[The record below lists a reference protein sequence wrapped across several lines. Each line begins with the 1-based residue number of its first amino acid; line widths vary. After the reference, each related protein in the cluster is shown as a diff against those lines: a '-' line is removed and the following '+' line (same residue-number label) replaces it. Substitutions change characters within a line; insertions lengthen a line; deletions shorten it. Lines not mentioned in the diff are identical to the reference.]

1 MPKCLILYTFSYLCF
16 SSRTCFLTFSG
27 GRVPQWY
34 GFPARLGIIFH
45 RWRLHVGVVTFCC
58 LYLCFCLWICY
69 LHFKCKTDTYR
80 LFIFNVHR
88 PDDPTSLQS
97 ISCRTLRL
105 HLSLQR
111 GIHQHVNVMFDY
123 FHLSVISV
131 AIHAS
136 LVALHQPLIRSF
148 CSFNPENVKQ
158 KNHKR
163 GRFVCSEYIVL
174 QSCLDFFFFPP
185 KSSRLPV
192 LLEGSPNT
200 KTLSY
205 SSQKTNIILKAFLL
219 NIDLTLL

>member
-1 MPKCLILYTFSYLCF
+1 MSHIIHIVISLLFFLDLFFNILRWKSPSMIWI
-16 SSRTCFLTFSG
+16 SSLSWNYISQMAITR
-27 GRVPQWY
+27 R
-34 GFPARLGIIFH
+34 
-45 RWRLHVGVVTFCC
+45 CC
-58 LYLCFCLWICY
+58 YILLLVLVFCLWICY

-80 LFIFNVHR
+80 LFIFNLHR
-88 PDDPTSLQS
+88 PDDPSSLQS

-136 LVALHQPLIRSF
+136 LVALHQPLIRSL

-163 GRFVCSEYIVL
+163 GHLFAQNIFFYIH
-174 QSCLDFFFFPP
+174 
-185 KSSRLPV
+185 
-192 LLEGSPNT
+192 
-200 KTLSY
+200 
-205 SSQKTNIILKAFLL
+205 A
-219 NIDLTLL
+219 